1 MKRPYDRR
9 DRVLWILAQKGG
21 SITLTEL
28 RRSMEIKHENLD
40 HLLSDLE
47 NEGRIKRTELKG
59 KQLIS
64 LKNYN
69 LQM

>member
-21 SITLTEL
+21 SITLIEL

-40 HLLSDLE
+40 RLLSDLE

>member
-1 MKRPYDRR
+1 LKQPYDRR
-9 DRVLWILAQKGG
+9 DRLLKILAQNGG

-40 HLLSDLE
+40 RLLSDLE
-47 NEGRIKRTELKG
+47 REGTIKRTELKG

-64 LKNYN
+64 LKDYD
-69 LQM
+69 LQK